1 MLASFSN
8 SLRGL
13 GTAVV
18 HEDVHAEDK
27 MDFHTEAHCRAH
39 YREVETGQSGLTSRS
54 EDWRWWFFLV
64 FSTWRDDFGT
74 RTKKIKS
81 KI

>member
-27 MDFHTEAHCRAH
+27 MDFHTVAHCRAH
-39 YREVETGQSGLTSRS
+39 YREVETGQSGLASRS
-54 EDWRWWFFLV
+54 E
-64 FSTWRDDFGT
+64 G
-74 RTKKIKS
+74 
-81 KI
+81 